1 MILFTFIMN
10 NISKIENDDQTYE
23 YFNQPIDNNV
33 NVQQP
38 QKKTRNRQALSCT
51 ECKRRKIKV
60 GLIIDFQFNY
70 VYIKI
75 SI

>member
-10 NISKIENDDQTYE
+10 NISKIENDEQTYE

-60 GLIIDFQFNY
+60 GSIIDFQFN
-70 VYIKI
+70 
-75 SI
+75 

>member
-1 MILFTFIMN
+1 MN

>member
-10 NISKIENDDQTYE
+10 NISKIENDEQTYE